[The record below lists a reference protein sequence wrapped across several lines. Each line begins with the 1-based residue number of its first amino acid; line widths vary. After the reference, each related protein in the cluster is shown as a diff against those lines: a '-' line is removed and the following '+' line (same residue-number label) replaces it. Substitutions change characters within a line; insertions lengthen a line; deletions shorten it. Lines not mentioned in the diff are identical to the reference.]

1 MEFGTMF
8 FFAPPLKFSIENHEN
23 PKVSVSEPEK
33 AEQVI
38 IDPSNDSPP
47 ITKDTKPKKY
57 EKPLHLHHDLNQL
70 CFEKRE
76 RKNVDRFGIGRTE
89 TGIAGKAKKERVAK
103 EKEGMG
109 KAEKKEKNGKGEKG
123 KKAEKIKKN
132 EEKMEKTENGKEE
145 TMKLETN
152 GNLLPP
158 NIANEEKK
166 QIKDFREKLTNE
178 INEIIEITEKTE
190 KNGEIPGNHDLKQKT
205 ADFIEVNEEKHDE
218 EEKKTIQSPVN
229 LLIDPIEPSKP
240 TDLLAVEPNPVLK
253 KTKPHKNPLGLLRK
267 RGRKKKAKWGNSKNS
282 FDGGSSSLGPTS
294 SLNKI
299 FKKGGG
305 TGGRRPAMAK
315 KVPFSASIF
324 ANTYKELFLGN
335 GGNEVRLEVQPI
347 LEKGSIIESGVTNN
361 NNGHEEEKKDLMYFK
376 NLPSQ

>member
-1 MEFGTMF
+1 M
-8 FFAPPLKFSIENHEN
+8 
-23 PKVSVSEPEK
+23 V
-33 AEQVI
+33 

-89 TGIAGKAKKERVAK
+89 TGKAGKPKKERVGK
-103 EKEGMG
+103 EKEGTG
-109 KAEKKEKNGKGEKG
+109 KPEKKEKNGKGEKW
-123 KKAEKIKKN
+123 KKTTKIKKN
-132 EEKMEKTENGKEE
+132 EEKLEKTENGKDSDGKEQ
-145 TMKLETN
+145 TMKLEPN
-152 GNLLPP
+152 GNFMPP
-158 NIANEEKK
+158 NNANEEKK
-166 QIKDFREKLTNE
+166 EIKDFREIPTNE
-178 INEIIEITEKTE
+178 IKEIIEITEKTE
-190 KNGEIPGNHDLKQKT
+190 KNGEIPDSKLGNQDVKQKT
-205 ADFIEVNEEKHDE
+205 ADFIEGNEEKHDE
-218 EEKKTIQSPVN
+218 EEKKTIPSPVN

-282 FDGGSSSLGPTS
+282 FDGGSSLGPTS

-305 TGGRRPAMAK
+305 TGGRRPVMAK
-315 KVPFSASIF
+315 KVAFSTSIF

-335 GGNEVRLEVQPI
+335 GGNEERLEVQPI
-347 LEKGSIIESGVTNN
+347 LEKGSILESVVINN
-361 NNGHEEEKKDLMYFK
+361 NNGHEEEKKDLMYF
-376 NLPSQ
+376 NIYLPSL